1 MLTDSRRLSQPEE
14 TLFFAIE
21 TRNNDAHTFVG
32 NLYALGVRNFVV
44 TRRLPEWDHFTDAN
58 FLKVKNS
65 LSALQKIASHHRA
78 KFDIPVI
85 GITGSNGKT
94 IVKEW
99 LYQLLEKNFSVVRSP
114 RSYNSQ
120 IGVPLSV
127 WQLDEQAE
135 LGIFEAG
142 ISMPDEM
149 ELLEP
154 IIKPTIGVLTKIG
167 EAHQENFTSLQQKC
181 MEKLE
186 LFTNCDVF
194 IFDEDNELVSRCVDL
209 MVLSQKTFSWSRQN
223 RDAHLFISSIRKR
236 DERTE
241 IHYSF
246 LNFDYSF
253 V

>member
-1 MLTDSRRLSQPEE
+1 MIYSIQQIAAILGIQSEILHPADITILLTDSRRLSQPEE

-120 IGVPLSV
+120 TGVPLSV

-154 IIKPTIGVLTKIG
+154 II
-167 EAHQENFTSLQQKC
+167 
-181 MEKLE
+181 
-186 LFTNCDVF
+186 
-194 IFDEDNELVSRCVDL
+194 
-209 MVLSQKTFSWSRQN
+209 
-223 RDAHLFISSIRKR
+223 
-236 DERTE
+236 
-241 IHYSF
+241 
-246 LNFDYSF
+246 
-253 V
+253 